1 MLPGTPQPEQLYR
14 QLLDEV
20 SAFIYSTDLNGCYT
34 YANQLVLSLLGAPN
48 LETVLGRSF
57 TDFVDIG
64 EADATLRET
73 DRQVL
78 EHGITVEREESNYI
92 HAIGELRTYW
102 SIKKPLRDAEGRI
115 NGMLGIS
122 YDITEVKRLRDE
134 VRNQNQL
141 LDTVLNN
148 VDALVYM
155 KDEQRRFRYA
165 NQKTADIFG
174 LPVERI
180 LGKLDSELMPPE
192 AADRFWEQDQK
203 IIASNQRVSCE
214 IALTDHRGQLHHY
227 WSVVVPWTTQDGQR
241 AVIGLSTDITELHH
255 LKEELQRQAMTDALT
270 DVANRRAFFKQ
281 VDLELARSRRHGL
294 PMALIYL
301 DLDYFK
307 DINDHYGHPV
317 GDAVLQGFA
326 RFCQGMLRQEDL
338 LARTGG
344 EEFCILLPNADLDAA
359 HRLAERLRNAL
370 PAHGSPVPHLPDLRV
385 SASFGVAALNAADA
399 GLESLFARADRALY
413 AAKEGGRNTT
423 VALP

>member
-1 MLPGTPQPEQLYR
+1 MRPGIPPSEQLYR
-14 QLLDEV
+14 HLLDEV
-20 SAFIYSTDLNGCYT
+20 SAFIYSTDRNGRYT
-34 YANQLVLSLLGAPN
+34 YANQLVLKLLGAPN
-48 LETVLGRSF
+48 LEAVLGRSF

-64 EADATLRET
+64 EADTTLRET

-78 EHGITVEREESNYI
+78 EQGLTVEREESNYI

-134 VRNQNQL
+134 VHSQNQL

-155 KDEQRRFRYA
+155 KDEERRFRYA
-165 NQKTADIFG
+165 NQKTAATFG
-174 LPVERI
+174 LPVESIVGR
-180 LGKLDSELMPPE
+180 LDSELMPQE
-192 AADRFWEQDQK
+192 AADRFWAHDQK
-203 IIASNQRVSCE
+203 IIATNQGLSCE
-214 IALTDHRGQLHHY
+214 VALPDHRGQLRHY
-227 WSVVVPWTTQDGQR
+227 WSVVVPWTTRDGQR
-241 AVIGLSTDITELHH
+241 AVIGLSTDITELHQ
-255 LKEELQRQAMTDALT
+255 LKEELQRQAMTDVLT
-270 DVANRRAFFKQ
+270 AVANRRAFFRQ
-281 VDLELARSRRHGL
+281 AGQELARSRRHGL

-301 DLDYFK
+301 DLDHFK
-307 DINDHYGHPV
+307 NINDCHGHPV
-317 GDAVLQGFA
+317 GDTVLQSFA

-344 EEFCILLPNADLDAA
+344 EEFCILLPNVDLDAA

-370 PAHGSPVPHLPDLRV
+370 PAHDCRVPHLPELRV
-385 SASFGVAALNAADA
+385 SASFGVAALNAEDA

-413 AAKEGGRNTT
+413 AAKERGRNTT
-423 VALP
+423 VVLP

>member
-1 MLPGTPQPEQLYR
+1 MLPGIPPSEQLYR
-14 QLLDEV
+14 HLLDEV
-20 SAFIYSTDLNGCYT
+20 SAFIYSTDRNGRYT
-34 YANQLVLSLLGAPN
+34 YANQLVLKLLGAPN
-48 LETVLGRSF
+48 LEAVLGRSF

-64 EADATLRET
+64 EGGAALRET

-78 EHGITVEREESNYI
+78 EQGLTVEREESNYI

-115 NGMLGIS
+115 SGMLGIS

-155 KDEQRRFRYA
+155 KDEERRFRYA
-165 NQKTADIFG
+165 NQKTAATFG
-174 LPVERI
+174 LPVESIVGR
-180 LGKLDSELMPPE
+180 LDSELMPPE
-192 AADRFWEQDQK
+192 AADRFWEQDQQ
-203 IIASNQRVSCE
+203 IIATNQRLSCE
-214 IALTDHRGQLHHY
+214 VALADHRGQLRHY
-227 WSVVVPWTTQDGQR
+227 WSVVVPWTTPDGLR
-241 AVIGLSTDITELHH
+241 AVIGLSTDITELHQ

-270 DVANRRAFFKQ
+270 AVANRRAFFRQ
-281 VDLELARSRRHGL
+281 AGQELARSRRHGL

-301 DLDYFK
+301 DLDHFK
-307 DINDHYGHPV
+307 NINDCHGHPV
-317 GDAVLQGFA
+317 GDTILQGFA

-344 EEFCILLPNADLDAA
+344 EEFCILLPNVDLDAA
-359 HRLAERLRNAL
+359 HRLAERLRTAL
-370 PAHGSPVPHLPDLRV
+370 PAHDCRVPHLPELRV
-385 SASFGVAALNAADA
+385 SASFGVAALNATDA

-413 AAKEGGRNTT
+413 AAKERGRNAT
-423 VALP
+423 VVLP